1 MSIFPFGGQ
10 QGTEFHATIRGRSL
24 ETASSVWFDCDHLSA
39 TISGVEIQEA
49 PESAS
54 AAKELSPRQ
63 PMQLL
68 SLAVKVAPGA
78 EPGIHYLRVM
88 NRGGLSNDLAVRV
101 HAESAA
107 RGRTRGLLVIRPESG
122 TCSNESAAANASAV
136 IAPPAEFIHI
146 MSLLRS
152 PALSSSQRNPV
163 ARPGHCAV
171 ASYCLTMA
179 ALLSLCAPAA
189 AQLGARSTEEW
200 LKTLDSANR
209 VARLK
214 VDEAVAALQL
224 KPGSVVADIGAGS
237 GVFTL
242 PLAKAVAGTGKV
254 YAVDIEQGLV
264 NHIAQKAKEEKATN
278 VQAVLGQFTDPN
290 LPGRDVDLAFIY
302 DVLHHVEN
310 RAEYIRNLAPYLK
323 RAGRI
328 AVIDFHPELGP
339 HKNDPKL
346 QITRDQTKAWMAA
359 IGFKQV
365 AEHKLYD
372 DKWFVV
378 YSR

>member
-1 MSIFPFGGQ
+1 
-10 QGTEFHATIRGRSL
+10 
-24 ETASSVWFDCDHLSA
+24 
-39 TISGVEIQEA
+39 
-49 PESAS
+49 
-54 AAKELSPRQ
+54 
-63 PMQLL
+63 
-68 SLAVKVAPGA
+68 
-78 EPGIHYLRVM
+78 
-88 NRGGLSNDLAVRV
+88 
-101 HAESAA
+101 
-107 RGRTRGLLVIRPESG
+107 
-122 TCSNESAAANASAV
+122 
-136 IAPPAEFIHI
+136 
-146 MSLLRS
+146 
-152 PALSSSQRNPV
+152 
-163 ARPGHCAV
+163 
-171 ASYCLTMA
+171 MA

-323 RAGRI
+323 RTGRI

-359 IGFKQV
+359 IGFKPV